1 MEGRGRVSYVDV
13 PTLDA
18 SNVSPEKPMHIV
30 IVGNGVTGITTAR
43 FVRKM
48 SDHRIT
54 VISAE
59 SDHFYSR
66 PALMYLYMG
75 HLTYEQTK
83 PYADDFWEKNRIELL
98 RDYVREA
105 DVAGKRLFLS
115 SGAALSY
122 DRLVLATGSQ
132 SNKFGW
138 PGQDLDGVQG
148 LYGLYDLERMEQNTQ
163 GIRRAVVVGGG
174 LIGVEMAE
182 MLHARHLPVTFLV
195 RERGYMDYLLPPEE
209 ADMVGRQIRS
219 HGIDLRLGTE
229 LKAVLGDEEGRVRA
243 VVTSAGEEIACG
255 FVGLTVGVHP
265 NVDLAKASGIE
276 TNRGVLVN
284 RFFETSAPDVYA
296 AGDCAEFREPLPG
309 RKPVEQLWYT
319 GRMHG
324 RTLARTLCGRRT
336 PYRPGVFFNSAKFF
350 DLEYQTYGDV
360 PPALGPGL
368 RTLYWEHPNGD
379 RCIRINYREADGA
392 VTGFNVMGVRYR
404 HAVCAAWIRE
414 GRSIRFV
421 LEHLGAANFDPEF
434 FTQFEA
440 EVVATYNA
448 GHPEAPV
455 RLKRKRGL
463 RALLTH

>member
-1 MEGRGRVSYVDV
+1 
-13 PTLDA
+13 
-18 SNVSPEKPMHIV
+18 MHIV
-30 IVGNGVTGITTAR
+30 IVGNGITGITTAR

-115 SGAALSY
+115 SGAVLSY

-182 MLHARHLPVTFLV
+182 MLHARHIPVTFLV

-209 ADMVGRQIRS
+209 ADMVERQIRS

-243 VVTSAGEEIACG
+243 VLTSAGQEIACG

-284 RFFETSAPDVYA
+284 RYFETSAPDVYA

-324 RTLARTLCGRRT
+324 RTLAQTLCGRRT

-360 PPALGPGL
+360 PPVLGPGL
-368 RTLYWEHPNGD
+368 RTLYWEDPNGD

-421 LEHLGAANFDPEF
+421 LEHLGEANFDPEF

-440 EVVATYNA
+440 EVAAKYNA

-455 RLKRKRGL
+455 RLRRKRGL
-463 RALLTH
+463 RALLTN

>member
-1 MEGRGRVSYVDV
+1 
-13 PTLDA
+13 
-18 SNVSPEKPMHIV
+18 MHLV

-48 SDHRIT
+48 SNHRIT

-98 RDYVREA
+98 RDYVREV
-105 DVAGKRLFLS
+105 DTGGKRLFLS
-115 SGAALSY
+115 SGAVLAY

-182 MLHARHLPVTFLV
+182 MLHARHIPVTFLV

-209 ADMVGRQIRS
+209 ADVVGRQIRS

-229 LKAVLGDEEGRVRA
+229 LKAILGDEEGRVRA
-243 VVTSAGEEIACG
+243 VVTSEGEEIACG

-265 NVDLAKASGIE
+265 NVDLARASGIE

-284 RFFETSAPDVYA
+284 RYFETSAPDVYA

-324 RTLARTLCGRRT
+324 RTLAQTLCGRRT
-336 PYRPGVFFNSAKFF
+336 PYRPGIFFNSAKFF

-360 PPALGPGL
+360 PPTLGPGE

-379 RCIRINYREADGA
+379 RCIRINYREDDGA

-414 GRSIRFV
+414 RRSIRFV
-421 LEHLGAANFDPEF
+421 LENLGAANFDPEF
-434 FTQFEA
+434 FSRFEA

-448 GHPEAPV
+448 SHPEAPV
-455 RLKRKRGL
+455 RLRRKRGL
-463 RALLTH
+463 RSILTK

>member
-1 MEGRGRVSYVDV
+1 
-13 PTLDA
+13 
-18 SNVSPEKPMHIV
+18 MHIV

-48 SDHRIT
+48 SNHRIT

-98 RDYVREA
+98 RDYVREV
-105 DVAGKRLFLS
+105 DTGGKRLFLS
-115 SGAALSY
+115 SGAVLSY

-182 MLHARHLPVTFLV
+182 MLHARHIPVTFLV

-229 LKAVLGDEEGRVRA
+229 LKAILGDEEGRVRA

-265 NVDLAKASGIE
+265 NVDLARASGIE

-284 RFFETSAPDVYA
+284 RYFETSAPDVYA

-324 RTLARTLCGRRT
+324 RVLAHTLCSRRT

-360 PPALGPGL
+360 PPTLGPGE

-379 RCIRINYREADGA
+379 RCIRINYR
-392 VTGFNVMGVRYR
+392 
-404 HAVCAAWIRE
+404 
-414 GRSIRFV
+414 
-421 LEHLGAANFDPEF
+421 
-434 FTQFEA
+434 
-440 EVVATYNA
+440 
-448 GHPEAPV
+448 
-455 RLKRKRGL
+455 
-463 RALLTH
+463 

>member
-1 MEGRGRVSYVDV
+1 
-13 PTLDA
+13 
-18 SNVSPEKPMHIV
+18 MHIV
-30 IVGNGVTGITTAR
+30 IVGNGIAGITTAR

-48 SDHRIT
+48 SEHRIT

-75 HLTYEQTK
+75 HLNYEQTK
-83 PYADDFWEKNRIELL
+83 PYADDFWGKNRIELL
-98 RDYVREA
+98 RDYVREV
-105 DVAGKRLFLS
+105 DTKDKRLLLS
-115 SGAALSY
+115 SGATLAY
-122 DRLVLATGSQ
+122 DRLVIATGSQ

-148 LYGLYDLERMEQNTQ
+148 LYGLSDLERMEQNTV
-163 GIRRAVVVGGG
+163 GISRAVVVGGG

-182 MLHARHLPVTFLV
+182 MLHSRHIPVTFLV
-195 RERGYMDYLLPPEE
+195 RERKYMDYLLPSEE

-229 LKAVLGDEEGRVRA
+229 LREILGDDDGRVRG
-243 VVTSAGEEIACG
+243 VVTSEGEQIAGQ

-265 NVDLAKASGIE
+265 NIDLARASGIE

-284 RFFETSAPDVYA
+284 RFFETSVPDVYA

-324 RTLARTLCGRRT
+324 RTLARILCGQRT

-350 DLEYQTYGDV
+350 DLEYQTYGV
-360 PPALGPGL
+360 VSPNLQPGE
-368 RTLYWEHPNGD
+368 RSLYWEHPDRN
-379 RCIRINYREADGA
+379 RCIRINYRKAERD
-392 VTGFNVMGVRYR
+392 VLGFNVLGIRYR
-404 HAVCAAWIRE
+404 HDVCAAWIRE
-414 GRSIRFV
+414 RRTIAYV

-434 FTQFEA
+434 FPQFEA
-440 EVVATYNA
+440 ALVAKYNA
-448 GHPEAPV
+448 NHPNEQV
-455 RLKRKRGL
+455 RTRRRRGL
-463 RALLTH
+463 WSNFSL